1 MNKLEIKD
9 LRVEVKGKEILKGIN
24 LKLNSGETIALMGP
38 NGSGKSTLANTL
50 MGHPKYKIISG
61 KIILNGEDITN
72 TKADER
78 ARKGLFLSFQYP
90 KEISGLTLPNF
101 LRTAL
106 NVKRKILGGKIL
118 DVVEFNSLL
127 KQKMKELGID
137 INFAKRNLNEGFSG
151 GEKKRCE
158 ILQLSLL
165 EPKYAILDET
175 DSGLDVDALKI
186 VAKGINQIKQN
197 STKGK
202 NKNERGMGILLITH
216 YNKILQY
223 IVPDKVILLGCGRV
237 VKEGGKE
244 LAKEIEEKGFESENL
259 VKIGKKSN
267 NSNIVSNKS
276 PCYVKHKNNINT
288 E

>member
-197 STKGK
+197 MKKEGK
-202 NKNERGMGILLITH
+202 NMGILIITH
-216 YNKILQY
+216 YNKILEY
-223 IVPDKVILLGCGRV
+223 IVPDKVVLIQNGKIG
-237 VKEGGKE
+237 KTGGKE
-244 LAKEIEEKGFESENL
+244 LAKEIEKKGFMNDEL
-259 VKIGKKSN
+259 VSI
-267 NSNIVSNKS
+267 
-276 PCYVKHKNNINT
+276 
-288 E
+288 